1 MEKFNDF
8 LVLLDANLSGSWW
21 FPALLIGTGIFFTI
35 YLGLPQFRYFKSALK
50 IVSGKTKSS
59 DSEGET
65 TGFQALTT
73 AMSGAVGT
81 GNIGGVAL
89 AIWTGGPAAIFWMW
103 ITAIFGMTTKFVE
116 VTLGHK
122 YRTKLSDG
130 SISGGPMYYIEQGL
144 NMKWVAILFAFLMM
158 ITAIGSGNM
167 PQINNIALVMNT
179 EFSVPKLFTGLFLG
193 GLLWIIIIGGI
204 KRIASVASKIIPIM
218 GLIYFG
224 GALIIL
230 IENYQNVIPSFQAI
244 FAQVFTGSAAVGG
257 FLGASFAMSLKYG
270 VARGLYSNEAGQGSS
285 PIAHASSKNKSIDQG
300 VVSILEPFIDTIVVC
315 SVTALVILSSG
326 VWTQKFD
333 TQFSKTD
340 MVVLDGI
347 YSDDKNDDGNYVFPE
362 DINELTNYVQ
372 GIESNIRNYSG
383 TLNVKEGKIVEKNI
397 TIIHL
402 RSIAEDVVFHTPE
415 TSDDDE
421 TKLSGHLI
429 IKNGKVDKAISYTYD
444 SKNKSFRTLDP
455 QSGVKDAES
464 GKIMYELILN
474 NGLLLDQLIKEVE
487 SKISLE
493 ENNPERD
500 ASILRML
507 LAEKDE
513 LLEKR
518 ETNLDK
524 EKSFIFNEIVEGR
537 SLVSSAELTA
547 KAFSNGIMGEY
558 GGKLVAI
565 ALLLFAFSTAIT
577 WCYYGDRS
585 TAYIFGEKGVVWY
598 RNFYVLCF
606 ILAAVIDTTVVWN
619 IAYVVVALVS
629 IPNLI
634 AMFVLRK
641 EMKLLSDDFKVK

>member
-1 MEKFNDF
+1 MNQFNEF
-8 LVLLDANLSGSWW
+8 LLLLDSNLSGSWW
-21 FPALLIGTGIFFTI
+21 FPILLVGTGIFFTI
-35 YLGLPQFRYFKSALK
+35 YLGFPQFRFFGKAWKL
-50 IVSGKTKSS
+50 VSGKNTKS
-59 DSEGET
+59 DAEGET
-65 TGFQALTT
+65 TAFEALTT

-116 VTLGHK
+116 VTMGHK
-122 YRTKLSDG
+122 YRTKLEDG
-130 SISGGPMYYIEQGL
+130 SISGGPMYYIEHAL
-144 NMKWVAILFAFLMM
+144 NMKWAGILFAFLMM

-193 GLLWIIIIGGI
+193 ILLWIIIIGGI

-224 GALIIL
+224 GALVIL
-230 IENYQNVIPSFQAI
+230 VENYQNIIPSFNAI

-285 PIAHASSKNKSIDQG
+285 PIAHASSKNTSIDQG

-326 VWTQKFD
+326 VWTEKFD
-333 TQFSKTD
+333 TTFSKTD
-340 MVVLDGI
+340 MIILDGT
-347 YSDDKNDDGNYVFPE
+347 YSDTENADGTYLYPNDMNQ
-362 DINELTNYVQ
+362 LTRYVQ
-372 GIESNIRNYSG
+372 SIDSDVSEFSG
-383 TLNVKEGKIVEKNI
+383 VLEIQQGQLMSSDI
-397 TIIHL
+397 TVLHS
-402 RSIAEDVVFHTPE
+402 RSIAENILVKDNVEKILYTGSVTVI
-415 TSDDDE
+415 D
-421 TKLSGHLI
+421 
-429 IKNGKVDKAISYTYD
+429 GKVKEPVI
-444 SKNKSFRTLDP
+444 F
-455 QSGVKDAES
+455 E
-464 GKIMYELILN
+464 GK
-474 NGLLLDQLIKEVE
+474 
-487 SKISLE
+487 
-493 ENNPERD
+493 
-500 ASILRML
+500 
-507 LAEKDE
+507 
-513 LLEKR
+513 
-518 ETNLDK
+518 
-524 EKSFIFNEIVEGR
+524 

-547 KAFSNGIMGEY
+547 KAFSQGIFGQY

-585 TAYIFGEKGVVWY
+585 TAYIFGERGVFWY

-606 ILAAVIDTTVVWN
+606 ILAAVIDTTIVWN

-634 AMFVLRK
+634 ALFVLRN
-641 EMKLLSDDFKVK
+641 EMKDLTKEFIIKN

>member
-1 MEKFNDF
+1 MEQFNNF
-8 LVLLDANLSGSWW
+8 LILLDSNLSGSWW

-35 YLGLPQFRYFKSALK
+35 YLGFPQFKYFNSALK
-50 IVSGKTKSS
+50 IVSGKTKST
-59 DSEGET
+59 DQDGET

-103 ITAIFGMTTKFVE
+103 ITAIFGMTTKYVE

-193 GLLWIIIIGGI
+193 ALLWIIIIGGI

-230 IENYQNVIPSFQAI
+230 AENYQNIIPSFNAI

-333 TQFSKTD
+333 TNFSKTD
-340 MVVLDGI
+340 MVILEGT
-347 YSDDKNDDGNYVFPE
+347 YSDEKNIDGDYLYPKQ
-362 DINELTNYVQ
+362 INELNSYVQ
-372 GIESNIRNYSG
+372 SLDSS
-383 TLNVKEGKIVEKNI
+383 VKEFSGELTVQDGNLITQNI
-397 TIIHL
+397 TILHS
-402 RSIAEDVVFHTPE
+402 RSIAEDVTI
-415 TSDDDE
+415 SDQDDSNLF
-421 TKLSGHLI
+421 TGILNVD
-429 IKNGKVDKAISYTYD
+429 NGKIIESVDI
-444 SKNKSFRTLDP
+444 
-455 QSGVKDAES
+455 Q
-464 GKIMYELILN
+464 GK
-474 NGLLLDQLIKEVE
+474 
-487 SKISLE
+487 
-493 ENNPERD
+493 
-500 ASILRML
+500 
-507 LAEKDE
+507 
-513 LLEKR
+513 
-518 ETNLDK
+518 
-524 EKSFIFNEIVEGR
+524 

-547 KAFSNGIMGEY
+547 KAFSQGIMGQY

-565 ALLLFAFSTAIT
+565 ALLLFAFSTSIT

-585 TAYIFGEKGVVWY
+585 TAYIFGEKGVIWY

-606 ILAAVIDTTVVWN
+606 VLAAVIDTTIVWN

-641 EMKLLSDDFKVK
+641 EMKSLSDNFELK

>member
-1 MEKFNDF
+1 MNEFNNF
-8 LVLLDANLSGSWW
+8 LLMLDSNLSGSWW

-35 YLGLPQFRYFKSALK
+35 YLRFPQFRFFKRAIY
-50 IVSGKTKSS
+50 IVSGKNDKADS
-59 DSEGET
+59 DGET
-65 TGFQALTT
+65 TGFQALST
-73 AMSGAVGT
+73 AMSGAIGT

-103 ITAIFGMTTKFVE
+103 ITAVFGMTTKFVE

-122 YRTKLSDG
+122 YRTKLDDG
-130 SISGGPMYYIEQGL
+130 SISGGPMYYIEHAL

-179 EFSVPKLFTGLFLG
+179 EFSIPKLFTGIFLG
-193 GLLWIIIIGGI
+193 VLLWVIIIGGI

-218 GLIYFG
+218 GIIYFS
-224 GALIIL
+224 GALIVL
-230 IENYQNVIPSFQAI
+230 AENYQNVIPSFNAI
-244 FAQVFTGSAAVGG
+244 FSQVFTGSAAVGG

-300 VVSILEPFIDTIVVC
+300 IVSILEPFIDTIVVC

-333 TQFSKTD
+333 TSFSKTD
-340 MVVLDGI
+340 MIILDGI
-347 YSDDKNDDGNYVFPE
+347 YSDTKDATGNYLYP
-362 DINELTNYVQ
+362 DHIAELTNYVQ
-372 GIESNIRNYSG
+372 SLDSNVSEYSG
-383 TLNVKEGKIVEKNI
+383 LIEVSKGVIDNSDI
-397 TIIHL
+397 TVLHA
-402 RSIAEDVVFHTPE
+402 RSIAEDIVVTDNNNLYTGILNVVNGRVSESVSF
-415 TSDDDE
+415 
-421 TKLSGHLI
+421 
-429 IKNGKVDKAISYTYD
+429 NGK
-444 SKNKSFRTLDP
+444 
-455 QSGVKDAES
+455 
-464 GKIMYELILN
+464 
-474 NGLLLDQLIKEVE
+474 
-487 SKISLE
+487 
-493 ENNPERD
+493 
-500 ASILRML
+500 
-507 LAEKDE
+507 
-513 LLEKR
+513 
-518 ETNLDK
+518 
-524 EKSFIFNEIVEGR
+524 

-547 KAFSNGIMGEY
+547 KAFSQGLLGDF

-585 TAYIFGEKGVVWY
+585 TAYIFGEKGVFWY

-606 ILAAVIDTTVVWN
+606 VLAAVIDTTIVWN

-634 AMFVLRK
+634 ALFVLRNDLK
-641 EMKLLSDDFKVK
+641 EEVDNYSVN

>member
-1 MEKFNDF
+1 MEQFNSF
-8 LVLLDANLSGSWW
+8 LVLLDSNLSGSWW
-21 FPALLIGTGIFFTI
+21 FPALLIGTGVYFTI
-35 YLGLPQFRYFKSALK
+35 YLGFPQFKYFKSAFN
-50 IVSGKTKSS
+50 IVSGKANNTET
-59 DSEGET
+59 DGET

-103 ITAIFGMTTKFVE
+103 ITTIFGMTTKFVE

-122 YRTKLSDG
+122 YRTKLKDG

-167 PQINNIALVMNT
+167 PQINNIALLMNT
-179 EFSVPKLFTGLFLG
+179 EFAVPKLFTGLFLG
-193 GLLWIIIIGGI
+193 TLLWIIIIGGI

-230 IENYQNVIPSFQAI
+230 IENYQNIIPSFNAI
-244 FAQVFTGSAAVGG
+244 FAQVFTGSAAMGG

-300 VVSILEPFIDTIVVC
+300 VVSILEPFIDTLVVC
-315 SVTALVILSSG
+315 TVTALVILSSN
-326 VWTQKFD
+326 VWTEKFD
-333 TQFSKTD
+333 TNFSKTD
-340 MVVLDGI
+340 MIVLNGS
-347 YSDDKNDDGNYVFPE
+347 YSDKLNE
-362 DINELTNYVQ
+362 DNSFVYPDQINELTKYVQ
-372 GIESNIRNYSG
+372 NIDSSVEEFNGILNIEDGRI
-383 TLNVKEGKIVEKNI
+383 LNNNI
-397 TIIHL
+397 TVIHL
-402 RSIAEDVVFHTPE
+402 RSIAEDIVVRDANKNLFNG
-415 TSDDDE
+415 SINID
-421 TKLSGHLI
+421 
-429 IKNGKVDKAISYTYD
+429 NGKA
-444 SKNKSFRTLDP
+444 
-455 QSGVKDAES
+455 KDAVTFE
-464 GKIMYELILN
+464 GK
-474 NGLLLDQLIKEVE
+474 
-487 SKISLE
+487 
-493 ENNPERD
+493 
-500 ASILRML
+500 
-507 LAEKDE
+507 
-513 LLEKR
+513 
-518 ETNLDK
+518 
-524 EKSFIFNEIVEGR
+524 

-547 KAFSNGIMGEY
+547 KAFSNGILGDY

-585 TAYIFGEKGVVWY
+585 TAYIFGEKGVIWY

-641 EMKLLSDDFKVK
+641 EMKLLSDEFITK

>member
-35 YLGLPQFRYFKSALK
+35 YLGLPQFKYFKSALK

-193 GLLWIIIIGGI
+193 ALLWIIIIGGI

-230 IENYQNVIPSFQAI
+230 IENYQNIIPSFHAI
-244 FAQVFTGSAAVGG
+244 FAQVFTGSAAMGG

-333 TQFSKTD
+333 TTFSQTD
-340 MVVLDGI
+340 MVILANQ
-347 YSDDKNDDGNYVFPE
+347 YSD
-362 DINELTNYVQ
+362 
-372 GIESNIRNYSG
+372 
-383 TLNVKEGKIVEKNI
+383 EKNI
-397 TIIHL
+397 DGDYLYPDHIIELNKYVQSIDSSVKNYTGKLNIQNGKLTNNNVTVLHS
-402 RSIAEDVVFHTPE
+402 RSIAEDMSI
-415 TSDDDE
+415 TS
-421 TKLSGHLI
+421 
-429 IKNGKVDKAISYTYD
+429 NGSPY
-444 SKNKSFRTLDP
+444 
-455 QSGVKDAES
+455 
-464 GKIMYELILN
+464 
-474 NGLLLDQLIKEVE
+474 NGLLDVKDGKITE
-487 SKISLE
+487 SV
-493 ENNPERD
+493 
-500 ASILRML
+500 
-507 LAEKDE
+507 
-513 LLEKR
+513 
-518 ETNLDK
+518 T
-524 EKSFIFNEIVEGR
+524 VEGK

-547 KAFSNGIMGEY
+547 KAFSQGVMGEY

-585 TAYIFGEKGVVWY
+585 TAYIFGERGVIWY

-641 EMKLLSDDFKVK
+641 EMKLMSDDFKVK

>member
-1 MEKFNDF
+1 MEQFNNF
-8 LVLLDANLSGSWW
+8 LILLDSNLSGSWW

-35 YLGLPQFRYFKSALK
+35 YLGFPQFKYFKSALK
-50 IVSGKTKSS
+50 IVSGKTDSS
-59 DSEGET
+59 DSDGET

-103 ITAIFGMTTKFVE
+103 ITAIFGMTTKYVE

-193 GLLWIIIIGGI
+193 ALLWIIIIGGI

-230 IENYQNVIPSFQAI
+230 IENYQNIIPSFNAI

-326 VWTQKFD
+326 VWTQKFE
-333 TQFSKTD
+333 TNFSKTD
-340 MVVLDGI
+340 MVILEGT
-347 YSDDKNDDGNYVFPE
+347 YSDEKNTDSEYLYPDQ
-362 DINELTNYVQ
+362 INELNKYVQ
-372 GIESNIRNYSG
+372 SIDSSVKEFSGELNIDAGKLLTQNITVLHSRSIAEDIKITNQIDETLFSG
-383 TLNVKEGKIVEKNI
+383 TLNVNNGKITE
-397 TIIHL
+397 
-402 RSIAEDVVFHTPE
+402 SVV
-415 TSDDDE
+415 
-421 TKLSGHLI
+421 I
-429 IKNGKVDKAISYTYD
+429 QGK
-444 SKNKSFRTLDP
+444 
-455 QSGVKDAES
+455 
-464 GKIMYELILN
+464 
-474 NGLLLDQLIKEVE
+474 
-487 SKISLE
+487 
-493 ENNPERD
+493 
-500 ASILRML
+500 
-507 LAEKDE
+507 
-513 LLEKR
+513 
-518 ETNLDK
+518 
-524 EKSFIFNEIVEGR
+524 

-547 KAFSNGIMGEY
+547 KAFSQGIMGQY

-565 ALLLFAFSTAIT
+565 ALLLFAFSTSIT

-585 TAYIFGEKGVVWY
+585 TAYIFGEKGVIWY
-598 RNFYVLCF
+598 RNFYVICF
-606 ILAAVIDTTVVWN
+606 VLAAVIDTTIVWN

-641 EMKLLSDDFKVK
+641 EMKLLSDNFEVK

>member
-1 MEKFNDF
+1 MEQFNEF
-8 LVLLDANLSGSWW
+8 LILLDANLSGSWW
-21 FPALLIGTGIFFTI
+21 FPILLVGTGIFFTI
-35 YLGLPQFRYFKSALK
+35 YLGFPQFRFFGKAWHL
-50 IVSGKTKSS
+50 VSGKNKKA
-59 DSEGET
+59 DDDGET
-65 TGFQALTT
+65 TAFEALTT

-103 ITAIFGMTTKFVE
+103 ITAVFGMTTKFVE

-122 YRTKLSDG
+122 YRTKLEDG
-130 SISGGPMYYIEQGL
+130 SISGGPMYYIESAL
-144 NMKWVAILFAFLMM
+144 NMKWAGILFAFLMM

-193 GLLWIIIIGGI
+193 VLLWIIIIGGI

-224 GALIIL
+224 GALVIL
-230 IENYQNVIPSFQAI
+230 VENYQNIIPSFNAI

-285 PIAHASSKNKSIDQG
+285 PIAHASSKNTSIDQG

-326 VWTQKFD
+326 VWTEKFD
-333 TQFSKTD
+333 TTFSKTD
-340 MVVLDGI
+340 MVILDGT
-347 YSDDKNDDGNYVFPE
+347 YSDTENVDGTYLYPNDMNQ
-362 DINELTNYVQ
+362 LTRYVQ
-372 GIESNIRNYSG
+372 SIDSDVSEFSG
-383 TLNVKEGKIVEKNI
+383 VLEIQEGQLMSSDI
-397 TIIHL
+397 TVLHS
-402 RSIAEDVVFHTPE
+402 RSIAENILVKDNVEKILYTGSVTVI
-415 TSDDDE
+415 D
-421 TKLSGHLI
+421 
-429 IKNGKVDKAISYTYD
+429 GKVKEPVI
-444 SKNKSFRTLDP
+444 F
-455 QSGVKDAES
+455 E
-464 GKIMYELILN
+464 GK
-474 NGLLLDQLIKEVE
+474 
-487 SKISLE
+487 
-493 ENNPERD
+493 
-500 ASILRML
+500 
-507 LAEKDE
+507 
-513 LLEKR
+513 
-518 ETNLDK
+518 
-524 EKSFIFNEIVEGR
+524 

-547 KAFSNGIMGEY
+547 KAFSQGIFGQY

-585 TAYIFGEKGVVWY
+585 TAYIFGERGVFWY

-606 ILAAVIDTTVVWN
+606 ILAAVIDTTIVWN

-634 AMFVLRK
+634 ALFVLRN
-641 EMKLLSDDFKVK
+641 EMKDLTKEFIIKS

>member
-1 MEKFNDF
+1 MEQFNSF
-8 LVLLDANLSGSWW
+8 LVLLDSNLSGSWW
-21 FPALLIGTGIFFTI
+21 FPALLIGTGVYFTI
-35 YLGLPQFRYFKSALK
+35 YLGFPQFKYFKSAFN
-50 IVSGKTKSS
+50 IVSGKANNTES
-59 DSEGET
+59 DGET

-122 YRTKLSDG
+122 YRTKLKDG

-179 EFSVPKLFTGLFLG
+179 EFAVPKLFTGLFLG
-193 GLLWIIIIGGI
+193 TLLWIIIIGGI

-230 IENYQNVIPSFQAI
+230 IENYQNIIPSFNAI
-244 FAQVFTGSAAVGG
+244 FAQVFTGSAAMGG

-300 VVSILEPFIDTIVVC
+300 VVSILEPFIDTLVVC
-315 SVTALVILSSG
+315 TVTALVILSSN
-326 VWTQKFD
+326 VWTEKFD
-333 TQFSKTD
+333 TNFSKTD
-340 MVVLDGI
+340 MIVLNGS
-347 YSDDKNDDGNYVFPE
+347 YSDKLNE
-362 DINELTNYVQ
+362 DNSFVYPDQINELTKYVQ
-372 GIESNIRNYSG
+372 NIDSSVEEFNGILNIEDGRI
-383 TLNVKEGKIVEKNI
+383 LNNNI
-397 TIIHL
+397 TVIHL
-402 RSIAEDVVFHTPE
+402 RSIAEDIVVRDANKNLFNG
-415 TSDDDE
+415 SINID
-421 TKLSGHLI
+421 
-429 IKNGKVDKAISYTYD
+429 NGKA
-444 SKNKSFRTLDP
+444 
-455 QSGVKDAES
+455 KDAVTFE
-464 GKIMYELILN
+464 GK
-474 NGLLLDQLIKEVE
+474 
-487 SKISLE
+487 
-493 ENNPERD
+493 
-500 ASILRML
+500 
-507 LAEKDE
+507 
-513 LLEKR
+513 
-518 ETNLDK
+518 
-524 EKSFIFNEIVEGR
+524 

-547 KAFSNGIMGEY
+547 KAFSNGILGDY

-585 TAYIFGEKGVVWY
+585 TAYIFGEKGVIWY

-641 EMKLLSDDFKVK
+641 EMKLLSDEFITK

>member
-1 MEKFNDF
+1 MEQFNNF
-8 LVLLDANLSGSWW
+8 LILLDSNLSGSWW

-35 YLGLPQFRYFKSALK
+35 YLGFPQFKYFNSAFK
-50 IVSGKTKSS
+50 IVSGKTKST
-59 DSEGET
+59 DQDGET

-103 ITAIFGMTTKFVE
+103 ITAIFGMTTKYVE

-193 GLLWIIIIGGI
+193 ALLWIIIIGGI

-230 IENYQNVIPSFQAI
+230 AENYQNIIPSFNAI

-333 TQFSKTD
+333 TNFSKTD
-340 MVVLDGI
+340 MVILEGT
-347 YSDDKNDDGNYVFPE
+347 YSDEKNIDGDYLYPKQ
-362 DINELTNYVQ
+362 INELNSYVQ
-372 GIESNIRNYSG
+372 SLDSD
-383 TLNVKEGKIVEKNI
+383 VKEFSGELTVQDGNLITQNI
-397 TIIHL
+397 TILHS
-402 RSIAEDVVFHTPE
+402 RSIAEDVTI
-415 TSDDDE
+415 
-421 TKLSGHLI
+421 SGQNDSNLFTGI
-429 IKNGKVDKAISYTYD
+429 LNVDK
-444 SKNKSFRTLDP
+444 
-455 QSGVKDAES
+455 
-464 GKIMYELILN
+464 GKII
-474 NGLLLDQLIKEVE
+474 E
-487 SKISLE
+487 SVDIQGK
-493 ENNPERD
+493 
-500 ASILRML
+500 
-507 LAEKDE
+507 
-513 LLEKR
+513 
-518 ETNLDK
+518 
-524 EKSFIFNEIVEGR
+524 

-547 KAFSNGIMGEY
+547 KAFSQGIMGQY

-565 ALLLFAFSTAIT
+565 ALLLFAFSTSIT

-585 TAYIFGEKGVVWY
+585 TAYIFGEKGVIWY

-606 ILAAVIDTTVVWN
+606 VLAAVIDTTIVWN

-641 EMKLLSDDFKVK
+641 EMKSLSDNFEVK

>member
-1 MEKFNDF
+1 MDQFNEF
-8 LVLLDANLSGSWW
+8 LILLDSNLSGSWW
-21 FPALLIGTGIFFTI
+21 FPILLVGTGIFFTI
-35 YLGLPQFRYFKSALK
+35 YLGFPQFRFFGKAWH
-50 IVSGKTKSS
+50 IVSGKNKKT
-59 DSEGET
+59 DTDGET
-65 TGFQALTT
+65 TGFEALTT

-116 VTLGHK
+116 VTMGHK
-122 YRTKLSDG
+122 YRTKLEDG
-130 SISGGPMYYIEQGL
+130 SISGGPMYYIESAL
-144 NMKWVAILFAFLMM
+144 NMKWAGILFAFLMM

-193 GLLWIIIIGGI
+193 ILLWIIIIGGI

-230 IENYQNVIPSFQAI
+230 TENYQNIIPSFNAI
-244 FAQVFTGSAAVGG
+244 FSQVFTGSAAVGG

-333 TQFSKTD
+333 TTFAKTD
-340 MVVLDGI
+340 MVILDGI
-347 YSDDKNDDGNYVFPE
+347 YSDKKNEDGSYVYP
-362 DINELTNYVQ
+362 DQINELTNFVQ
-372 GIESNIRNYSG
+372 SLDSDVKKYSG
-383 TLNVKEGKIVEKNI
+383 TIYIEEGSLVDSEI
-397 TIIHL
+397 TVLHS
-402 RSIAEDVVFHTPE
+402 RSIAEDIKV
-415 TSDDDE
+415 TSNNNNLY
-421 TKLSGHLI
+421 TGTLNI
-429 IKNGKVDKAISYTYD
+429 VD
-444 SKNKSFRTLDP
+444 
-455 QSGVKDAES
+455 
-464 GKIMYELILN
+464 GKISESVIL
-474 NGLLLDQLIKEVE
+474 
-487 SKISLE
+487 
-493 ENNPERD
+493 
-500 ASILRML
+500 
-507 LAEKDE
+507 
-513 LLEKR
+513 
-518 ETNLDK
+518 
-524 EKSFIFNEIVEGR
+524 EGK

-547 KAFSNGIMGEY
+547 KAFSQGVFGEY

-585 TAYIFGEKGVVWY
+585 TAYIFGERGVFWY

-606 ILAAVIDTTVVWN
+606 ILAAVIDTTIVWN

-634 AMFVLRK
+634 ALFVLRG
-641 EMKLLSDDFKVK
+641 EMKELTNDFIREN

>member
-1 MEKFNDF
+1 MEQFNDF
-8 LVLLDANLSGSWW
+8 LLFLDSNLSGSVW

-35 YLGLPQFRYFKSALK
+35 YLGFPQFRFFGKAWGL
-50 IVSGKTKSS
+50 VSGKNIKS
-59 DSEGET
+59 DAEGET
-65 TGFQALTT
+65 TAFEALTT
-73 AMSGAVGT
+73 AMSGAIGT

-122 YRTKLSDG
+122 YRTKLEDG
-130 SISGGPMYYIEQGL
+130 SISGGPMYYIEHAL
-144 NMKWVAILFAFLMM
+144 NMKWAGILFAFLMM

-193 GLLWIIIIGGI
+193 VLLWVIIIGGI

-230 IENYQNVIPSFQAI
+230 IENYQNIIPSFNAI

-285 PIAHASSKNKSIDQG
+285 PIAHASSKNTSIDQG

-333 TQFSKTD
+333 TSFSKTD
-340 MVVLDGI
+340 MIILEGI
-347 YSDDKNDDGNYVFPE
+347 YSDEKNTDGDYLHP
-362 DINELTNYVQ
+362 DHINELTKYVQ
-372 GIESNIRNYSG
+372 KMDSNVNEFTGSLTIEN
-383 TLNVKEGKIVEKNI
+383 GKLITDNI
-397 TIIHL
+397 TVIHS
-402 RSIAEDVVFHTPE
+402 RSIAEDVIVSSSIAK
-415 TSDDDE
+415 SDNPNSN
-421 TKLSGHLI
+421 LYSGLLNV
-429 IKNGKVDKAISYTYD
+429 KKGKV
-444 SKNKSFRTLDP
+444 
-455 QSGVKDAES
+455 
-464 GKIMYELILN
+464 
-474 NGLLLDQLIKEVE
+474 VE
-487 SKISLE
+487 SV
-493 ENNPERD
+493 
-500 ASILRML
+500 
-507 LAEKDE
+507 
-513 LLEKR
+513 
-518 ETNLDK
+518 
-524 EKSFIFNEIVEGR
+524 FFEGK
-537 SLVSSAELTA
+537 SLVSSAQLTA
-547 KAFSNGIMGEY
+547 KAFSQGVLGEY

-585 TAYIFGEKGVVWY
+585 TAYIFGERGVFWY
-598 RNFYVLCF
+598 RNVYVVCF
-606 ILAAVIDTTVVWN
+606 MLAAVIDTTIVWN

-634 AMFVLRK
+634 ALFFLRN
-641 EMKLLSDDFKVK
+641 EMKDLTNEFVVKNFK

>member
-1 MEKFNDF
+1 M
-8 LVLLDANLSGSWW
+8 LDSNLSGSWW

-35 YLGLPQFRYFKSALK
+35 YLGFPQFKYFNSALK
-50 IVSGKTKSS
+50 IVSGKTKST
-59 DSEGET
+59 DQDGET

-103 ITAIFGMTTKFVE
+103 ITAIFGMTTKYVE

-193 GLLWIIIIGGI
+193 ALLWIIIIGGI

-230 IENYQNVIPSFQAI
+230 AENYQNIIPSFNAI

-333 TQFSKTD
+333 TNFSKTD
-340 MVVLDGI
+340 MVILEGT
-347 YSDDKNDDGNYVFPE
+347 YSDEKNIDGDYLYPKQ
-362 DINELTNYVQ
+362 INELNSYVQ
-372 GIESNIRNYSG
+372 SLDSD
-383 TLNVKEGKIVEKNI
+383 VKEFSGELTVQDGNLITQNI
-397 TIIHL
+397 TILHS
-402 RSIAEDVVFHTPE
+402 RSIAEDVTI
-415 TSDDDE
+415 SDQDNSNLFTGILNVD
-421 TKLSGHLI
+421 
-429 IKNGKVDKAISYTYD
+429 NGKIIESVDI
-444 SKNKSFRTLDP
+444 
-455 QSGVKDAES
+455 Q
-464 GKIMYELILN
+464 GK
-474 NGLLLDQLIKEVE
+474 
-487 SKISLE
+487 
-493 ENNPERD
+493 
-500 ASILRML
+500 
-507 LAEKDE
+507 
-513 LLEKR
+513 
-518 ETNLDK
+518 
-524 EKSFIFNEIVEGR
+524 

-547 KAFSNGIMGEY
+547 KAFSQGIMGQY

-565 ALLLFAFSTAIT
+565 ALLLFAFSTSIT

-585 TAYIFGEKGVVWY
+585 TAYIFGEKGVIWY

-606 ILAAVIDTTVVWN
+606 VLAAVIDTTIVWN

-641 EMKLLSDDFKVK
+641 EMKSLSDNFELK

>member
-1 MEKFNDF
+1 MEQFNNF
-8 LVLLDANLSGSWW
+8 LLLLDSNLSGSWW

-35 YLGLPQFRYFKSALK
+35 YLGFPQFRFFGKAWKL
-50 IVSGKTKSS
+50 VSGNKKS
-59 DSEGET
+59 DGEGET
-65 TGFQALTT
+65 TGFEALTT
-73 AMSGAVGT
+73 AMSGAIGT

-122 YRTKLSDG
+122 YRTNLEDG
-130 SISGGPMYYIEQGL
+130 SISGGPMYYIEHAL
-144 NMKWVAILFAFLMM
+144 NMRWAGILFAFLMM

-193 GLLWIIIIGGI
+193 ILLWIIIIGGI
-204 KRIASVASKIIPIM
+204 KRIASVTSKIIPIM
-218 GLIYFG
+218 GLVYFG

-230 IENYQNVIPSFQAI
+230 VENYQNIIPSFNAI
-244 FAQVFTGSAAVGG
+244 FGQVFTGSAAMGG

-315 SVTALVILSSG
+315 TVTALVILSSG
-326 VWTQKFD
+326 VWTEKFD
-333 TQFSKTD
+333 TNFSKTD
-340 MVVLDGI
+340 MIILDGT
-347 YSDDKNDDGNYVFPE
+347 YSDETKEDKSFVYPDD
-362 DINELTNYVQ
+362 ITELTKYVQ
-372 GIESNIRNYSG
+372 NIDSK
-383 TLNVKEGKIVEKNI
+383 VKEFNGSLEVKNGKLLSNDI
-397 TIIHL
+397 TVIHL
-402 RSIAEDVVFHTPE
+402 RSIAENIT
-415 TSDDDE
+415 
-421 TKLSGHLI
+421 
-429 IKNGKVDKAISYTYD
+429 IKGSNKDLFNGLLEIVNGKVNSASYVDETQMLKND
-444 SKNKSFRTLDP
+444 SVSF
-455 QSGVKDAES
+455 E
-464 GKIMYELILN
+464 GK
-474 NGLLLDQLIKEVE
+474 
-487 SKISLE
+487 
-493 ENNPERD
+493 
-500 ASILRML
+500 
-507 LAEKDE
+507 
-513 LLEKR
+513 
-518 ETNLDK
+518 
-524 EKSFIFNEIVEGR
+524 

-547 KAFSNGIMGEY
+547 KAFSNGILGDY

-585 TAYIFGEKGVVWY
+585 TAYIFGERGVFWY

-606 ILAAVIDTTVVWN
+606 ISAAVIDTSIVWN

-634 AMFVLRK
+634 ALFLLRD
-641 EMKLLSDDFKVK
+641 EMKDLTNEFIQNNNS

>member
-1 MEKFNDF
+1 MNQFNEF
-8 LVLLDANLSGSWW
+8 LLLLDSNLSGSWW
-21 FPALLIGTGIFFTI
+21 FPILLVGTGIFFTI
-35 YLGLPQFRYFKSALK
+35 YLGFPQFRFFGKAWKLVSRKNNKSDA
-50 IVSGKTKSS
+50 
-59 DSEGET
+59 EGET
-65 TGFQALTT
+65 TGFEALTT

-116 VTLGHK
+116 VTMGHK
-122 YRTKLSDG
+122 YRTKLEDG
-130 SISGGPMYYIEQGL
+130 SISGGPMYYIEHAL
-144 NMKWVAILFAFLMM
+144 NMKWAGILFAFLMM

-179 EFSVPKLFTGLFLG
+179 EFSVPKIFTGLFLG
-193 GLLWIIIIGGI
+193 ALLWIIIIGGI

-230 IENYQNVIPSFQAI
+230 LENYQNIIPSFNAI

-285 PIAHASSKNKSIDQG
+285 PIAHASSKNSSIDQG

-326 VWTQKFD
+326 VWTEKFD
-333 TQFSKTD
+333 TTFSKTD
-340 MVVLDGI
+340 MVILDGT
-347 YSDDKNDDGNYVFPE
+347 YSDQENIDGTYLYPDHMNQ
-362 DINELTNYVQ
+362 LTKYVQ
-372 GIESNIRNYSG
+372 SIDSDVDEYSG
-383 TLNVKEGKIVEKNI
+383 IIEIQDGRLI
-397 TIIHL
+397 TSDITVLHS
-402 RSIAEDVVFHTPE
+402 RSIAENITVTDKEDKNLYTG
-415 TSDDDE
+415 S
-421 TKLSGHLI
+421 LSVE
-429 IKNGKVDKAISYTYD
+429 NGKV
-444 SKNKSFRTLDP
+444 
-455 QSGVKDAES
+455 QDAVTFE
-464 GKIMYELILN
+464 GK
-474 NGLLLDQLIKEVE
+474 
-487 SKISLE
+487 
-493 ENNPERD
+493 
-500 ASILRML
+500 
-507 LAEKDE
+507 
-513 LLEKR
+513 
-518 ETNLDK
+518 
-524 EKSFIFNEIVEGR
+524 

-547 KAFSNGIMGEY
+547 KAFSQGILGQF

-585 TAYIFGEKGVVWY
+585 TAYIFGERGVFWY

-606 ILAAVIDTTVVWN
+606 ILAAVIDTTIVWN

-634 AMFVLRK
+634 ALFVLRN
-641 EMKLLSDDFKVK
+641 EMKDLTKEFINKYE